1 MKLVVF
7 SDIHGNLPALDAF
20 LEKIE
25 TLSYDALVFCGDIF
39 GYYYHQK
46 EIIERLSRL
55 DGLIWLKGNHD
66 EYFLRLYHGM
76 SDEKQYIQ
84 KYGHSY
90 ANVRKR
96 FHEEEARLI
105 DRHKPEHQMEC
116 NGCRIGIFHG
126 TPENSLEGRL
136 YPDRFV
142 SNPDDYRNYDLVI
155 LGHTHCRML
164 RKEQNTLIVNSGSLG
179 QPRDGNGFG
188 YAVVDTESL
197 QAEFGEVTIDRKR
210 LYREIDRY
218 DPDLTKLKEV
228 LERRKA

>member
-46 EIIERLSRL
+46 EIIE
-55 DGLIWLKGNHD
+55 
-66 EYFLRLYHGM
+66 RLYHGM

-218 DPDLTKLKEV
+218 EN
-228 LERRKA
+228 